1 MLETKDTDFIDKEG
15 HMGGELAYRYS
26 AVLAEVLEEDEK
38 KTLDTSDYFMIHMRR
53 CIRV

>member
-1 MLETKDTDFIDKEG
+1 
-15 HMGGELAYRYS
+15 MGGELAYRYS

-38 KTLDTSDYFMIHMRR
+38 KTLDTSDYFMIHMKR